1 MGGGV
6 GGGRGASGSALPK
19 VASCT
24 TARGPLQVVTMGTNI
39 YAFRRLPIMAVLCVL
54 DSSTVPCTLC
64 IVCTHAVPYSAINGT
79 GSVHGI

>member
-1 MGGGV
+1 MGGGG

-39 YAFRRLPIMAVLCVL
+39 YAFRRLPIMAVLCVPYPGTCTIIVRTTR
-54 DSSTVPCTLC
+54 SSR
-64 IVCTHAVPYSAINGT
+64 
-79 GSVHGI
+79 GSVDLEAVYTVFDF